1 MLKANKALLAALVVT
16 LGTGIALAATVDDQ
30 IKVRQ
35 AEMKTNGDSLALLVK
50 IVRGAAPYDAATVS
64 AAVKA
69 MQDAAAASDAAQ
81 AWDASTQTGGT
92 IPTRVKP
99 DIWTSPDAF
108 AAAQKGFD
116 DALAA
121 LAATSDEAGF
131 KAAFPGLGAACKSC
145 HQQFRLADT

>member
-1 MLKANKALLAALVVT
+1 MPNAQRTMLAALVVT
-16 LGTGIALAATVDDQ
+16 LGTGIALAASVDDL

-35 AEMKTNGDSLALLVK
+35 AEMKANGDSLGLLVK
-50 IVRGAAPYDAATVS
+50 IVRGAVPYDAAVV
-64 AAVKA
+64 AEAVKA
-69 MQDAAAASDAAQ
+69 MQDAAAASDTAG

-92 IPTRVKP
+92 LPTRVKP

-108 AAAQKGFD
+108 AAAQKDLD

-131 KAAFPGLGAACKSC
+131 KAAFPDLGATCKSC